1 MSTDDKT
8 GVRVRWLVAGA
19 FTAQPTGRRF
29 TVGPNSFASTLEATA
44 LKFEATVPD
53 RLGDGATRAY
63 TVGFGSLKAFQAAEL
78 IAAVPAL
85 AGLSALG
92 AALAQTDATKRPDPV
107 SAVAKV
113 IELVGDGKLAATLK
127 TKLNVVP
134 PASPVPAPAAP
145 APAATSLDAL
155 LSGDSTP
162 LAPPTAGSAVSSF
175 LKAMRG
181 PSTTATQPA
190 AGRGARD
197 VIEAEVFG
205 TALDLLRSPE
215 VASLESAWRGLK
227 LLVDQC
233 PENAGISVEVID
245 VGPAGALEAIRAA
258 LPEVPEDEAPDAI
271 FVFDAVDDPARLQAL
286 ANLGAD
292 NDIPVVAGVTA
303 ALFGQKDP
311 HAVSARV
318 EDDDGSLPA
327 AWAELRADEA
337 ARWLAVV
344 SNRPVL
350 RTEGTGAARR
360 VVFGS
365 PVAALGA
372 MLSAS
377 YHKSGAFARIVGPQG
392 ALKAAGSYE
401 LPSGRDAGNLVP
413 TEVFYSIRAQS
424 RLAELGI
431 IGLGSGR
438 NSDAIILS
446 SMPTARKADDVVPLS
461 AQVLTGRVVRFA
473 RWVLAQLPPGAEEPE
488 VKLMFEQ
495 AAAVFL
501 FPTAQEAARLEAQVV
516 TQGEQRSVVLSVS
529 ARADLAG
536 IPFHLGFGL
545 PLK

>member
-19 FTAQPTGRRF
+19 FTAQPTGKRF
-29 TVGPNSFASTLEATA
+29 HVSPNTFASTLEATG
-44 LKFEATVPD
+44 LTFEATVSD
-53 RLGDGATRAY
+53 RLGAGATRSYPVA
-63 TVGFGSLKAFQAAEL
+63 FGSLKAFQASEL
-78 IAAVPAL
+78 VAAVPTL
-85 AGLSALG
+85 AGLTALG
-92 AALAQTDATKRPDPV
+92 VALAHTDATKRPDPV
-107 SAVAKV
+107 TAVARV
-113 IELVGDGKLAATLK
+113 IELVGDGKLAAALK
-127 TKLNVVP
+127 AKLNVVA
-134 PASPVPAPAAP
+134 PAAPPAPAA

-155 LSGDSTP
+155 LAGDSTP
-162 LAPPTAGSAVSSF
+162 LAPPTAGTAVSSF

-190 AGRGARD
+190 AGRSARD

-215 VASLESAWRGLK
+215 VARLESAWRGLK

-233 PENAGISVEVID
+233 PENAGMAVEVID
-245 VGPAGALEAIRAA
+245 VAAGGVVDAVRAA

-271 FVFDAVDDPARLQAL
+271 FVFDAVDDPSALGEL

-292 NDIPVVAGVTA
+292 HDIPVVAGVTA

-311 HAVSARV
+311 FAVSARI
-318 EDDDGSLPA
+318 EDDDGALPA
-327 AWAELRADEA
+327 AWKELRADEA
-337 ARWLAVV
+337 SRWLAVV
-344 SNRPVL
+344 SNRPVV
-350 RTEGTGAARR
+350 RTEGSGAARR

-377 YHKSGAFARIVGPQG
+377 YHKSGAFARIVGPTG

-413 TEVFYSIRAQS
+413 TEAFYSIRAQS

-431 IGLGSGR
+431 IGLGSGK

-446 SMPTARKADDVVPLS
+446 SMPTARKGDDLVPLS

-536 IPFHLGFGL
+536 IPFHLAFGL